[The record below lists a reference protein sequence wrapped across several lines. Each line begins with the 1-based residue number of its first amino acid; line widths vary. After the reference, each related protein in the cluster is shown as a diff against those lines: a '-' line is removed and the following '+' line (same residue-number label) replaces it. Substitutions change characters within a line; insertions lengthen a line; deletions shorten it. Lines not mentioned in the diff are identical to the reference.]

1 MTLNEFYAHPL
12 FGSTLTLA
20 LFLAAVAF
28 HRRFGG
34 PHPILLATGGVVA
47 VLVLF
52 RIPYES
58 YNVGGGVIS
67 FFLGPATVA
76 LGLPLYRH
84 ANSIGRQWMPIAAGI
99 VAGTVT
105 SIATGGLVVHY
116 LGGDHKVMLSML
128 PRGCTTPIAMEV
140 SRQLG
145 GDERLTASFTGL
157 SGLFGGLFGPA
168 LLKAFRVRRG
178 APTGTALGTSAHG
191 FGTARALRLSDKEG
205 GVAALA
211 MASSGILTSILAI
224 GLRVWLRG

>member
-1 MTLNEFYAHPL
+1 MTLSDFYAHPL
-12 FGSTLTLA
+12 FGSTLTLS
-20 LFLAAVAF
+20 LYLAAVAF

-47 VLVLF
+47 ILTIL
-52 RIPYES
+52 RIPYDS
-58 YNVGGGVIS
+58 YNVGGGVIT

-84 ANSIGRQWMPIAAGI
+84 ARSIGRQSIPIAAGI
-99 VAGTVT
+99 FAGTVT
-105 SIATGGLVVHY
+105 SIAAGGFTVHY
-116 LGGDHKVMLSML
+116 LGGDRNVMLSML
-128 PRGCTTPIAMEV
+128 PRGCTTPIAMAV

-168 LLKAFRVRRG
+168 LLRAVRVRRG
-178 APTGTALGTSAHG
+178 APMATALGTSAHG

-211 MASSGILTSILAI
+211 MATSGILTSILAI
-224 GLRVWLRG
+224 GLRRWLNR